1 MRRIGC
7 YFKLHSKGDADMFE
21 PSFDPAKMERFV
33 KRDELLRFV
42 VEDLVKRGHSREKAL
57 EVTFNGYVLD
67 DSIMIREY
75 EKA

>member
-1 MRRIGC
+1 M
-7 YFKLHSKGDADMFE
+7 DE
-21 PSFDPAKMERFV
+21 PVFDPAKMERLV
-33 KRDELLRFV
+33 KRDALLRFV

-67 DSIMIREY
+67 DSVMMSEY